1 MNHVQ
6 PGILAPIPK
15 FASYLFFHALPN
27 ADLPAAVLRLSQ
39 LADGTRLV
47 VGLGQ
52 SLVLALGHSIDGL
65 HDFPSYALPGCDMA
79 VPGCDIP
86 ATPSAL
92 CCWLREDE
100 RGELIHLTRKIE
112 QALAGAF
119 VLEQQ
124 VEAFKYKGGLYLT
137 GYEDGTE
144 NPVGDAAQTTAIV
157 SGQGA
162 GLDGG
167 SFVALQQWLHDL
179 PAFEA
184 MSDQAQD
191 HAIGRRK
198 SDNEELEDAPESAHV
213 KRTAQES
220 FEPEAFVLRRSMPWA
235 SAGQAGFMFSAFGC
249 SVAAFEAQLKRMVG
263 AEDGIVDGLFQFTRP
278 LTGSYFWCPPLKDG
292 KLDLRAVGL

>member
-1 MNHVQ
+1 MTHVQ
-6 PGILAPIPK
+6 PGILAPTPK
-15 FASYLFFHALPN
+15 FASYLFFHALPHAN
-27 ADLPAAVLRLSQ
+27 LSAALLRLSQ
-39 LADGTRLV
+39 LANGTRVV

-65 HDFPSYALPGCDMA
+65 HDFPSYALPGCD
-79 VPGCDIP
+79 IP

-100 RGELIHLTRKIE
+100 RGELIHLTRHIE

-124 VEAFKYKGGLYLT
+124 VEAFKYKTGLDLT

-144 NPVGDAAQTTAIV
+144 NPVGMAALTAAIV
-157 SGQGA
+157 KDRGA

-198 SDNEELEDAPESAHV
+198 SDNEELDDAPESAHV

-235 SAGQAGFMFSAFGC
+235 NAGQAGFMFSAFGC

-292 KLDLRAVGL
+292 KLDLRAIGL

>member
-1 MNHVQ
+1 MNNIQ

-27 ADLPAAVLRLSQ
+27 ADLPAALLRLSQ
-39 LADGTRLV
+39 LADGTRVV

-52 SLVLALGHSIDGL
+52 SLVLALGHAIDGL

-86 ATPSAL
+86 ATPSSL

-100 RGELIHLTRKIE
+100 RGELIHLTRHIE
-112 QALAGAF
+112 QALTGAF
-119 VLEQQ
+119 VLTQQ
-124 VEAFKYKGGLYLT
+124 VEAFKYKTGLDLT

-144 NPVGDAAQTTAIV
+144 NPLGDAALATAIV
-157 SGQGA
+157 SGQGP

-179 PAFEA
+179 PAFDA
-184 MSDQAQD
+184 MSSQAQD

-198 SDNEELEDAPESAHV
+198 SDNEELDDAPESAHV

-220 FEPEAFVLRRSMPWA
+220 FAPEAFVLRRSMPWA

-263 AEDGIVDGLFQFTRP
+263 AEDGIIDGLFQFTRP
-278 LTGSYFWCPPLKDG
+278 LTGSYFWCPPLNDG

>member
-1 MNHVQ
+1 MNNIQ

-27 ADLPAAVLRLSQ
+27 ADLPAALLRLRS
-39 LADGTRLV
+39 LADGSRVV

-52 SLVLALGHSIDGL
+52 SLVLALGRAIDGL
-65 HDFPSYALPGCDMA
+65 HDFPSYAL
-79 VPGCDIP
+79 PGCDIP

-100 RGELIHLTRKIE
+100 RGELIHLSRAVE

-119 VLEQQ
+119 VLQQQ
-124 VEAFKYKGGLYLT
+124 VEAFKYKTGLDLT

-167 SFVALQQWLHDL
+167 SFVALQQWLHDM
-179 PAFEA
+179 PTFEA
-184 MSDQAQD
+184 MSGQAQD

-198 SDNEELEDAPESAHV
+198 SDNEELDDAPESAHV

-220 FEPEAFVLRRSMPWA
+220 FAPEAFVLRRSMPWA
-235 SAGQAGFMFSAFGC
+235 SGAQAGFMFSAFGC
-249 SVAAFEAQLKRMVG
+249 SVDAFEAQLKRMVG

-278 LTGSYFWCPPLKDG
+278 LTGSYFWCPPLLDG
-292 KLDLRAVGL
+292 QLDLRAVGL

>member
-1 MNHVQ
+1 MNNVQ

-15 FASYLFFHALPN
+15 FASYLFFHARPN
-27 ADLPAAVLRLSQ
+27 ADLPAALLRLRQ
-39 LADGTRLV
+39 VADGTRV
-47 VGLGQ
+47 VLGLGQ
-52 SLVLALGHSIDGL
+52 SLVLALGHAIDGL
-65 HDFPSYALPGCDMA
+65 HNFPSYAL
-79 VPGCDIP
+79 PGCDIP

-100 RGELIHLTRKIE
+100 RGELIHLTRTIE

-119 VLEQQ
+119 VLEHQ
-124 VEAFKYKGGLYLT
+124 VEAFKYKTGLDLT

-144 NPVGDAAQTTAIV
+144 NPVGMAALTAAIV
-157 SGQGA
+157 KDQGD

-167 SFVALQQWLHDL
+167 SFVALQQWLHDM
-179 PAFEA
+179 PAFAA
-184 MSDQAQD
+184 MSGQAQD

-198 SDNEELEDAPESAHV
+198 SDNAELDDAPESAHV

-220 FEPEAFVLRRSMPWA
+220 FAPQAFMLRRSMPWA
-235 SAGQAGFMFSAFGC
+235 SGNQAGFMFSAFGC
-249 SVAAFEAQLKRMVG
+249 SVDAFEAQLKRMVG

-278 LTGSYFWCPPLKDG
+278 LTGSYFWCPPLLDG

>member
-1 MNHVQ
+1 MTNAQ

-27 ADLPAAVLRLSQ
+27 ADLPAALQRLAQ
-39 LADGTRLV
+39 LAEGTRLV

-52 SLVLALGHSIDGL
+52 SLVLALGQQIDGL
-65 HDFPSYALPGCDMA
+65 HDFPSYALPGCD
-79 VPGCDIP
+79 IP
-86 ATPSAL
+86 STPSAL

-119 VLEQQ
+119 VLTQQ
-124 VEAFKYKGGLYLT
+124 VEAFKYKSGLDLT

-144 NPVGDAAQTTAIV
+144 NPIGDAALAAAIV
-157 SGQGA
+157 CEQGP

-179 PAFEA
+179 PAFAA
-184 MSDQAQD
+184 MSSQQQD

-198 SDNEELEDAPESAHV
+198 SDNQELDDAPESAHV

-220 FEPEAFVLRRSMPWA
+220 FDPEAFVLRRSMPWA
-235 SAGQAGFMFSAFGC
+235 SAGQAGFMFAAFGR
-249 SVAAFEAQLKRMVG
+249 SLDAFEAQLKRMVG
-263 AEDGIVDGLFQFTRP
+263 AEDGIRDGLFQFTRP
-278 LTGSYFWCPPLKDG
+278 LTGGYFWCPPLNEG
-292 KLDLRAVGL
+292 QLDLRAVGL

>member
-1 MNHVQ
+1 MNNVQ

-15 FASYLFFHALPN
+15 FASYLFFRAVPDAELAAAL
-27 ADLPAAVLRLSQ
+27 LSLRE
-39 LADGTRLV
+39 LADGTRVV

-65 HDFPSYALPGCDMA
+65 HDFPSYALPGCN
-79 VPGCDIP
+79 IP

-92 CCWLREDE
+92 WCWLREDE
-100 RGELIHLTRKIE
+100 RGELVHLTRQIE
-112 QALAGAF
+112 QTLAGAF

-124 VEAFKYKGGLYLT
+124 VEAFKYKTGLDLT

-144 NPVGDAAQTTAIV
+144 NPVGMAALTAAIV
-157 SGQGA
+157 KAQGE

-167 SFVALQQWLHDL
+167 SFVALQQWLHDM

-184 MSDQAQD
+184 MPRQAQD

-198 SDNEELEDAPESAHV
+198 SDNEELQDAPESAHV

-220 FEPEAFVLRRSMPWA
+220 FAPEAFVLRRSMPWA

-292 KLDLRAVGL
+292 KLDLRAIGL

>member
-1 MNHVQ
+1 MNNVQ

-27 ADLPAAVLRLSQ
+27 ADLPAALLRLQ
-39 LADGTRLV
+39 HVADGTRVV

-52 SLVLALGHSIDGL
+52 SLVLALGHNIDGL
-65 HDFPSYALPGCDMA
+65 HDFPSYAL
-79 VPGCDIP
+79 PGCDIP

-100 RGELIHLTRKIE
+100 RGELIHLTRAIE
-112 QALAGAF
+112 QALASAF

-124 VEAFKYKGGLYLT
+124 VEAFKYKTGLDLT

-167 SFVALQQWLHDL
+167 SFVALQQWLHDM

-184 MSDQAQD
+184 MSGQAQD

-198 SDNEELEDAPESAHV
+198 SDNHELDDAPESAHV

-220 FEPEAFVLRRSMPWA
+220 FQPEAFVLRRSMPWA
-235 SAGQAGFMFSAFGC
+235 SGSQAGFMFSAFGC
-249 SVAAFEAQLKRMVG
+249 SVDAFEAQLKRMVG

-278 LTGSYFWCPPLKDG
+278 LTGSYFWCPPLLDG
-292 KLDLRAVGL
+292 KLDLRAAGL